1 MKTILTDENND
12 LYLTNYSITMGEDKE
27 AVAQIVNNVLR
38 TQRGELSYDTT
49 RGIPYLE
56 TVLGDNPDVD
66 LWSSY
71 MVNAIKSIEYVN
83 RIISFVPKVDNETN
97 ILSFISRISTIYG
110 DFNIN
115 DNTI

>member
-1 MKTILTDENND
+1 MRTILTDENND
-12 LYLTNYSITMGEDKE
+12 IYLSNFNIAIGEDKE

-38 TQRGELSYDTT
+38 TQKGELSYDTT

-66 LWSSY
+66 LWSSH
-71 MVNAIKSIEYVN
+71 MVNAIKGVQYVN
-83 RIISFVPKVDNETN
+83 RVISFIPKVDNETN
-97 ILSFISRISTIYG
+97 TLSFISRISTIYG

-115 DNTI
+115 DDTI

>member
-1 MKTILTDENND
+1 MRSILTDENND
-12 LYLTNYSITMGEDKE
+12 LYLVNFGLAIGEGQQ
-27 AVAQIVNNVLR
+27 ATAQIINNVLK
-38 TQRGELSYDTT
+38 TQRGEVDYDTT

-71 MVNAIKSIEYVN
+71 MVQALNNIEYVN
-83 RIISFVPKVDNETN
+83 RVISFVPEVNNNT
-97 ILSFISRISTIYG
+97 LTFTSRVSTIYG

-115 DNTI
+115 EPI

>member
-1 MKTILTDENND
+1 MKTILTDKNND
-12 LYLTNYSITMGEDKE
+12 IYLSNFNIAIGADKT
-27 AVAQIVNNVLR
+27 AVSQIIDNVLR

-71 MVNAIKSIEYVN
+71 MVGAIKGVGYVE
-83 RIISFVPKVDNETN
+83 RVISFVPQVDNSTN
-97 ILSFISRISTIYG
+97 TLSFLSRVSTIYG
-110 DFNIN
+110 DYTIN
-115 DNTI
+115 GDSL

>member
-1 MKTILTDENND
+1 MRTILTDENND
-12 LYLTNYSITMGEDKE
+12 IYLVGGHIAMAEDKP

-38 TQRGELSYDTT
+38 TQRGELSYNTE

-71 MVNAIKSIEYVN
+71 MISALNSISYIDK
-83 RIISFVPKVDNETN
+83 IISFVPQVDNSTN
-97 ILSFISRISTIYG
+97 TLTFISRLSTIYG
-110 DFNIN
+110 DITIN

>member
-1 MKTILTDENND
+1 MKSLLTDENND
-12 LYLTNYSITMGEDKE
+12 LYLVNFSLAIGEGQQ

-38 TQRGELSYDTT
+38 TQRGEVDYDTS

-71 MVNAIKSIEYVN
+71 MIQAIKSIEYVN
-83 RIISFVPKVDNETN
+83 RVVSFIPKVQEN
-97 ILSFISRISTIYG
+97 ILTYTSRISTIYG

-115 DNTI
+115 EPV

>member
-1 MKTILTDENND
+1 MKSIMTDENND
-12 LYLTNYSITMGEDKE
+12 IYLSGKSLAIAEDKP
-27 AVAQIVNNVLR
+27 AVIQIINNVLR
-38 TQRGELSYDTT
+38 TQRGELSYNTE

-71 MVNAIKSIEYVN
+71 MIDALNGIEYIN
-83 RIISFVPKVDNETN
+83 KIISFVPQINNTN
-97 ILSFISRISTIYG
+97 NTLTFISRVSTTFG
-110 DFNIN
+110 DITIN

>member
-1 MKTILTDENND
+1 MRTILTDKNND
-12 LYLTNYSITMGEDKE
+12 IYLSSYNIAIGEDKE
-27 AVAQIVNNVLR
+27 AVVQIVNNVLR
-38 TQRGELSYDTT
+38 TQRGELSYDVT

-66 LWSSY
+66 LWTSY
-71 MVNAIKSIEYVN
+71 MVNAIKGIEYVN
-83 RIISFVPKVDNETN
+83 KIVSFIPKVDNTTN
-97 ILSFISRISTIYG
+97 TLSFISRISTIYG

>member
-1 MKTILTDENND
+1 MRVIQTDKNND
-12 LYLTNYSITMGEDKE
+12 IYLVDGHIAMAQDKQ
-27 AVAQIVNNVLR
+27 AVAQIVDNVLR
-38 TQRGELSYDTT
+38 TQRGELSYDVE

-71 MVNAIKSIEYVN
+71 MLGALNGISYINKV
-83 RIISFVPKVDNETN
+83 ISFVPQVDNQTN
-97 ILSFISRISTIYG
+97 TLTFISRLSTIYG
-110 DFNIN
+110 DITIN

>member
-1 MKTILTDENND
+1 MRTILTDENND
-12 LYLTNYSITMGEDKE
+12 IYLSSHNIAMGEDKQ

-38 TQRGELSYDTT
+38 TQRGELAYDTE

-71 MVNAIKSIEYVN
+71 MLRALNGIEYIN
-83 RIISFVPKVDNETN
+83 KIISFVPQVDNQTN
-97 ILSFISRISTIYG
+97 ILTFVSRLSTIYG
-110 DFNIN
+110 DITIN

>member
-1 MKTILTDENND
+1 MKSLLTDENND
-12 LYLTNYSITMGEDKE
+12 LYLKNFSLAIGEGQQ

-38 TQRGELSYDTT
+38 TQKGEVSYDTS

-56 TVLGDNPDVD
+56 TVLGDNPDIS

-71 MVNAIKSIEYVN
+71 MISAIKSIEYVQ
-83 RIISFVPKVDNETN
+83 RVISFVPKVQDNT
-97 ILSFISRISTIYG
+97 LTYTSRISTIYG

-115 DNTI
+115 EPV

>member
-1 MKTILTDENND
+1 MRTILTDENND
-12 LYLTNYSITMGEDKE
+12 IYLFNNNIAIGEDKV

-38 TQRGELSYDTT
+38 TQRGELSYDTE

-71 MVNAIKSIEYVN
+71 MLSALNGIEYVN
-83 RIISFVPKVDNETN
+83 KVISFVPQVDHQTN
-97 ILSFISRISTIYG
+97 TLTFVSRLSTIYG
-110 DFNIN
+110 DITIN
-115 DNTI
+115 DNTV

>member
-1 MKTILTDENND
+1 MRSFLTDENND
-12 LYLTNYSITMGEDKE
+12 LYLVNFSLAIGEDKK

-38 TQRGELSYDTT
+38 TQKGEVPYDNT

-56 TVLGDNPDVD
+56 TVLGDNPDVG

-71 MVNAIKSIEYVN
+71 MISAIKNIEYVN
-83 RIISFVPKVDNETN
+83 RVISFVPSVQGNLLTYT
-97 ILSFISRISTIYG
+97 SRISTIYG

-115 DNTI
+115 EPI

>member
-1 MKTILTDENND
+1 MRSLLTDENND
-12 LYLTNYSITMGEDKE
+12 LYLVNYGLAIGEDQK

-38 TQRGELSYDTT
+38 TERGEVSYDVT

-71 MVNAIKSIEYVN
+71 MIAAINSIEYVN
-83 RIISFVPKVDNETN
+83 RVISFVPNVQENT
-97 ILSFISRISTIYG
+97 LTYTSRISTIYG

-115 DNTI
+115 EL